1 LSVLKYAGDD
11 LWRYE
16 EDAYNPMNFLPVVRD
31 YIQRCKTLGTVSNDA
46 IAFAKNMNWE
56 LD

>member
-1 LSVLKYAGDD
+1 
-11 LWRYE
+11 E
-16 EDAYNPMNFLPVVRD
+16 EDAYNPMNFLPMVRE
-31 YIQRCKTLGTVSNDA
+31 YIQRSYTLGNASDDA

>member
-1 LSVLKYAGDD
+1 
-11 LWRYE
+11 
-16 EDAYNPMNFLPVVRD
+16 MNFLPVVRD